1 MGRASQNVKAIEA
14 TNDQYRDLV
23 MEIRKMNMEGKDPQ
37 IDWGDP
43 IDHLIR
49 FRQKDL
55 MLTNAIVRSNGELI
69 VDPYLPIILGNLKKH
84 SFTEYWENG
93 LYKMWQLEIV
103 KKLAEKVICI
113 REMDIES
120 NDMPVEF
127 KNGDVYIDLIE
138 DDVNVLSERL
148 LEFFK

>member
-1 MGRASQNVKAIEA
+1 MVYTKC
-14 TNDQYRDLV
+14 
-23 MEIRKMNMEGKDPQ
+23 
-37 IDWGDP
+37 
-43 IDHLIR
+43 
-49 FRQKDL
+49 
-55 MLTNAIVRSNGELI
+55 
-69 VDPYLPIILGNLKKH
+69 GN
-84 SFTEYWENG
+84 
-93 LYKMWQLEIV
+93 LEIV

>member
-1 MGRASQNVKAIEA
+1 
-14 TNDQYRDLV
+14 
-23 MEIRKMNMEGKDPQ
+23 
-37 IDWGDP
+37 
-43 IDHLIR
+43 
-49 FRQKDL
+49 
-55 MLTNAIVRSNGELI
+55 
-69 VDPYLPIILGNLKKH
+69 
-84 SFTEYWENG
+84 
-93 LYKMWQLEIV
+93 MWQLEIL